1 MIPFGLSVVPEVYMI
16 DCVSLIFTE
25 LIFLSTLNVIDWSPI
40 SRNCSQSKLSFILI
54 LASIAMVLISDL
66 SMISLQIS
74 FPFFPPKKRWV
85 ISLCSRI
92 KDTCS
97 LVALRGMGTT
107 LNPNARQAKSTRVQF
122 N

>member
-25 LIFLSTLNVIDWSPI
+25 LIFLSTLNVINWSPI
-40 SRNCSQSKLSFILI
+40 SRNCSQSKLSSILI
-54 LASIAMVLISDL
+54 LASIAMVLINDL
-66 SMISLQIS
+66 SMMSLQIS
-74 FPFFPPKKRWV
+74 LPFFPPKKRWV
-85 ISLCSRI
+85 ISLCSKI

-97 LVALRGMGTT
+97 PVALRGMGTT
-107 LNPNARQAKSTRVQF
+107 LNPNARQAKSTRIQF